1 MIFAHPAIFFLHVS
15 TMGSLSMGWCSQGL
29 RRVVDLM
36 PVPVLPQDDARQL
49 FALSC
54 AAEEQGIMPEDLAN
68 VIRRLWADHGV
79 QACFNRSREYQ
90 LNDSAA

>member
-1 MIFAHPAIFFLHVS
+1 MVTPPLPWAACANAFGAERALIIPCRCSSRVF
-15 TMGSLSMGWCSQGL
+15 SL
-29 RRVVDLM
+29 
-36 PVPVLPQDDARQL
+36 QDDARQL

-54 AAEEQGIMPEDLAN
+54 TAEEQGIMPEDLAN
-68 VIRRLWADHGV
+68 VIRRLWADNGV

>member
-1 MIFAHPAIFFLHVS
+1 MI
-15 TMGSLSMGWCSQGL
+15 SLSPFPPPTSMSLQICEKHLVFRSLINDCGL
-29 RRVVDLM
+29 LF
-36 PVPVLPQDDARQL
+36 LQDDARQL

-54 AAEEQGIMPEDLAN
+54 TAEEQGIMPEDLAN
-68 VIRRLWADHGV
+68 VIRRLWADNGV